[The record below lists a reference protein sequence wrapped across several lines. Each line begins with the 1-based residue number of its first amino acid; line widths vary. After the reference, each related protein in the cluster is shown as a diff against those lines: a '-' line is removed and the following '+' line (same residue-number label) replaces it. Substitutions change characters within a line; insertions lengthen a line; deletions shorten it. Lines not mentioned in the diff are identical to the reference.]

1 MKEPMSIKVYPTLH
15 QRLSVLDSEKIDLLT
30 HKELVY
36 DLETIM
42 IADEIA
48 VTGEIGAAIE
58 TLKAAT
64 QEPIHDGDLVS
75 KTTRNILVDKG
86 LMIRTLY
93 KGEEGYNTVTL
104 RGNWVLKLLQLYVK

>member
-1 MKEPMSIKVYPTLH
+1 MKEPMSIRVYPTLK
-15 QRLSVLDSEKIDLLT
+15 QRLSTLCVERIDLLT
-30 HKELVY
+30 HKELIY

-42 IADEIA
+42 IADEIT

-93 KGEEGYNTVTL
+93 KGDEGYNTITM
-104 RGNWVLKLLQLYVK
+104 RGNCVLKLLQLYMT